1 MLEATSQPAAPPA
14 RTDSLIIVALLALAL
29 AWQAAPARAQEAV
42 AAGRDDAAQDRIIVT
57 LLGTG
62 TPDLSADRF
71 GFSNLVQAGG
81 LNLLFDAGRGTAI
94 RLHQAGLHPGKLD
107 AVFLTHFHSDHVSGL
122 ADVWL
127 TGYIGNREQAF
138 KAPMQL
144 YGPRGTAR
152 IAQGLM
158 FAFRADA
165 QIRFGEEKDWRPGA
179 HIEAHELSDS
189 VVFEKNGVKVT
200 AFTVD
205 HGQGI
210 EPCQGYRI
218 DYSGRSVVIAGDT
231 VYDKRVIAQSR
242 NVDLLI
248 HEAGY
253 GAEGATLPPAARQI
267 LGHHTSPE
275 DAGRVFASAAPKLAV
290 FSHVVRLPVDG
301 QLPSIGE
308 LIDRTR
314 RTYGGPL
321 WVGEDLMRFVV
332 TDSIAVYSAESKA
345 R

>member
-1 MLEATSQPAAPPA
+1 MKKPLPWSI
-14 RTDSLIIVALLALAL
+14 SLALVALLAFAL
-29 AWQAAPARAQEAV
+29 ARPAWAQTAAAPGG
-42 AAGRDDAAQDRIIVT
+42 AAEDRIVVT

-81 LNLLFDAGRGTAI
+81 LNLLFDAGRGATI
-94 RLHQAGLHPGKLD
+94 RLHQAGLRPGELD
-107 AVFLTHFHSDHVSGL
+107 AVFLTHFHSDHVNGL

-165 QIRFGEEKDWRPGA
+165 EIRFGEEKNWRPGA
-179 HIEAHELSDS
+179 RIEAHERSEG
-189 VVFEKNGVKVT
+189 VVFEKNGVQVT

-218 DYSGRSVVIAGDT
+218 DYRGRSVVIAGDT
-231 VYDKRVIAQSR
+231 VYDERVIAR
-242 NVDLLI
+242 ARGVDLLV

-253 GAEGATLPPAARQI
+253 SVGGVALPPAIQRI

-290 FSHVVRLPVDG
+290 FSHVVRLPVNG
-301 QLPSIGE
+301 QLPPVQE

-321 WVGEDLMRFVV
+321 VVGEDLMRFVV
-332 TDSIAVYSAESKA
+332 ADSIAVFPMLGSRE
-345 R
+345 